1 MKPKLAFPIPVTP
14 EFNPGDLPENI
25 TKFLDLRYACDSGEQ
40 VLDLYLPEEKDRRE
54 GKKFPLILYIH
65 EGAFAFGSKRDKRA
79 ETLFEAL
86 KRGYAIASVDY
97 RKSGEVTWPAPL
109 YDIKTAVRF
118 LRAHAERYALDE
130 KKFAVWGMSAGAY
143 YGSMAA
149 VTNGLPGFEDPE
161 TGFGR
166 FDSSI
171 QAAVDLCGTDEM
183 GRDIFSRLLYGGRA
197 SLSLGFLATIIST
210 IIGMFIGSVV
220 GYFGGVVDTV
230 VMRFVD
236 ILQAIPG
243 ILLAIAISA
252 CLGSGFVNTIIA
264 LSIGGIPMTV
274 RLLRGSIMGVRK
286 MEYLEAAQTINCS
299 VPRLI
304 IKHILPN
311 SISPIIVSVTMGIGN
326 TILMAASLS
335 YIGLGVQP
343 PTPEWGAMLSAA
355 RTYMRDYPH
364 MVLFPGL
371 AIAIVVLSLNMLGD
385 GLRDALDPKLKQ

>member
-1 MKPKLAFPIPVTP
+1 M
-14 EFNPGDLPENI
+14 
-25 TKFLDLRYACDSGEQ
+25 
-40 VLDLYLPEEKDRRE
+40 
-54 GKKFPLILYIH
+54 
-65 EGAFAFGSKRDKRA
+65 
-79 ETLFEAL
+79 FEAL

-171 QAAVDLCGTDEM
+171 QAAVDLCGADEM

-236 ILQAIPG
+236 ILQAIPESFW
-243 ILLAIAISA
+243 LLPSPPV
-252 CLGSGFVNTIIA
+252 L
-264 LSIGGIPMTV
+264 
-274 RLLRGSIMGVRK
+274 
-286 MEYLEAAQTINCS
+286 AAD
-299 VPRLI
+299 L
-304 IKHILPN
+304 
-311 SISPIIVSVTMGIGN
+311 
-326 TILMAASLS
+326 
-335 YIGLGVQP
+335 
-343 PTPEWGAMLSAA
+343 
-355 RTYMRDYPH
+355 
-364 MVLFPGL
+364 
-371 AIAIVVLSLNMLGD
+371 
-385 GLRDALDPKLKQ
+385 

>member
-171 QAAVDLCGTDEM
+171 QAAVDLCGADEM

-197 SLSLGFLATIIST
+197 SLGLSGYHYFHNYRNVNRLRGRIFRRRRRYRGHAFCGYPSGDPRNPSGYCHLRLSWQRICKYHHCPFHRRNSHDGETASGINYGSAENGIS
-210 IIGMFIGSVV
+210 
-220 GYFGGVVDTV
+220 
-230 VMRFVD
+230 
-236 ILQAIPG
+236 
-243 ILLAIAISA
+243 
-252 CLGSGFVNTIIA
+252 GSG
-264 LSIGGIPMTV
+264 SD
-274 RLLRGSIMGVRK
+274 
-286 MEYLEAAQTINCS
+286 
-299 VPRLI
+299 
-304 IKHILPN
+304 H
-311 SISPIIVSVTMGIGN
+311 
-326 TILMAASLS
+326 
-335 YIGLGVQP
+335 
-343 PTPEWGAMLSAA
+343 
-355 RTYMRDYPH
+355 
-364 MVLFPGL
+364 
-371 AIAIVVLSLNMLGD
+371 
-385 GLRDALDPKLKQ
+385 

>member
-1 MKPKLAFPIPVTP
+1 MARTAAVAAAPKEKVRKKKEGQFSLVMKRLRKNKVAMAGLVIILLLFLVAILAPWIMPYP
-14 EFNPGDLPENI
+14 
-25 TKFLDLRYACDSGEQ
+25 Y
-40 VLDLYLPEEKDRRE
+40 EEMNM
-54 GKKFPLILYIH
+54 
-65 EGAFAFGSKRDKRA
+65 
-79 ETLFEAL
+79 
-86 KRGYAIASVDY
+86 
-97 RKSGEVTWPAPL
+97 
-109 YDIKTAVRF
+109 
-118 LRAHAERYALDE
+118 AER
-130 KKFAVWGMSAGAY
+130 FAGPS
-143 YGSMAA
+143 
-149 VTNGLPGFEDPE
+149 LKH
-161 TGFGR
+161 
-166 FDSSI
+166 
-171 QAAVDLCGTDEM
+171 LCGTDDM
-183 GRDIFSRLLYGGRA
+183 GRDIFSRLIYGSRA

-210 IIGMFIGSVV
+210 AIGMLIGSIV
-220 GYFGGVVDTV
+220 GYFGGIVDTV
-230 VMRFVD
+230 VMRLVD

-252 CLGSGFVNTIIA
+252 CLGTGFFNTILA

-299 VPRLI
+299 VPRTI

-343 PTPEWGAMLSAA
+343 PTPEWGAMLSSA
-355 RTYMRDYPH
+355 RTYMRDCPH

-371 AIAIVVLSLNMLGD
+371 AIALVVLSLNMLGD

>member
-1 MKPKLAFPIPVTP
+1 MANSAAVSVKVRKKKESQFSLVMKRLSKNKLAMAGFVI
-14 EFNPGDLPENI
+14 I
-25 TKFLDLRYACDSGEQ
+25 
-40 VLDLYLPEEKDRRE
+40 
-54 GKKFPLILYIH
+54 LIL
-65 EGAFAFGSKRDKRA
+65 F
-79 ETLFEAL
+79 LL
-86 KRGYAIASVDY
+86 AILSSWIMPY
-97 RKSGEVTWPAPL
+97 N
-109 YDIKTAVRF
+109 YDEMNM
-118 LRAHAERYALDE
+118 AER
-130 KKFAVWGMSAGAY
+130 FAGPS
-143 YGSMAA
+143 
-149 VTNGLPGFEDPE
+149 LKH
-161 TGFGR
+161 
-166 FDSSI
+166 
-171 QAAVDLCGTDEM
+171 LCGTDEM
-183 GRDIFSRLLYGGRA
+183 GRDIFSRLLYGARA

-210 IIGMFIGSVV
+210 VIGMAIGSVV
-220 GYFGGVVDTV
+220 GYFGGMADTV
-230 VMRFVD
+230 IMRLVD

-252 CLGSGFVNTIIA
+252 CLGSGFMNTVIA

-355 RTYMRDYPH
+355 RTYMRDYSH

-371 AIAIVVLSLNMLGD
+371 AIALVIRGS
-385 GLRDALDPKLKQ
+385 

>member
-1 MKPKLAFPIPVTP
+1 MAGSAAVAGHAAKTRKKKESQFSLVMKRLRKNKLTMAGLVI
-14 EFNPGDLPENI
+14 I
-25 TKFLDLRYACDSGEQ
+25 
-40 VLDLYLPEEKDRRE
+40 
-54 GKKFPLILYIH
+54 LIL
-65 EGAFAFGSKRDKRA
+65 
-79 ETLFEAL
+79 
-86 KRGYAIASVDY
+86 
-97 RKSGEVTWPAPL
+97 
-109 YDIKTAVRF
+109 
-118 LRAHAERYALDE
+118 
-130 KKFAVWGMSAGAY
+130 FAVALLAPWIMPYAY
-143 YGSMAA
+143 DEM
-149 VTNGLPGFEDPE
+149 NMLE
-161 TGFGR
+161 R
-166 FDSSI
+166 FSGPSF
-171 QAAVDLCGTDEM
+171 AHLCGTDEM
-183 GRDIFSRLLYGGRA
+183 GRDIFSRLLYGARA

-210 IIGMFIGSVV
+210 VVGMFIGSIV
-220 GYFGGVVDTV
+220 GYFGGIVDTV
-230 VMRFVD
+230 VMRLVD

-243 ILLAIAISA
+243 ILLAVAISA

-304 IKHILPN
+304 MKHILPN

-371 AIAIVVLSLNMLGD
+371 AIALVVLSLNMLGD
-385 GLRDALDPKLKQ
+385 GLRDALDPKLKK